1 MRKEEK
7 LEITKEKLITAATEL
22 LATCDDPNKVTSR
35 AIAASAQVPLGMV
48 NYCFGSREALLF
60 EAFCRN
66 RDRYLTDDRMVG
78 ILTAD
83 IPPKEKV
90 RRLHYLVS
98 DFLVNEYKYTHAIT
112 GYLLLNRDLMK
123 GLTTLPLIKE
133 HYGDTREEWELKMI
147 SYQLSSL
154 MQLVIYRIDD
164 MSNFLGKDLHVR
176 DELHSLID
184 LQIDLL
190 LEDVV

>member
-7 LEITKEKLITAATEL
+7 LEITKEKLVTAATEL
-22 LATCDDPNKVTSR
+22 LATCGDPNEVTSR
-35 AIAASAQVPLGMV
+35 AIVTRAGVPLGMV

-66 RDRYLTDDRMVG
+66 RDRYLTDDRMVE
-78 ILTAD
+78 IMTAD
-83 IPPKEKV
+83 ISAKEKV

-112 GYLLLNRDLMK
+112 GYLLLNRDLTK
-123 GLTTLPLIKE
+123 GLTTLPLIRE
-133 HYGDTREEWELKMI
+133 HYGDKKEEWELRLI

-154 MQLVIYRIDD
+154 MQLIIYRIDD
-164 MSNFLGKDLHVR
+164 MSSFLDMDLHAGE
-176 DELHSLID
+176 ELHRLID
-184 LQIDLL
+184 AQIDLL